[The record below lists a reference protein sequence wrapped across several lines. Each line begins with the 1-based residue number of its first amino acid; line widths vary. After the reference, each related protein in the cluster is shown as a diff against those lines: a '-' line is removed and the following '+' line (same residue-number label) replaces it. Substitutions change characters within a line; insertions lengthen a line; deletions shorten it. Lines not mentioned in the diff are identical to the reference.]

1 MKKLIL
7 FGIALAGFTSV
18 QAQNR
23 TIRAEVGL
31 NVSTTMVLTNQGVSF
46 VPDPLLAPRIGA
58 TIEYDLSHK
67 YKLGGLLNTY
77 FAPGIYYKTSG
88 SDIKSTPQKRRVDIL
103 GGLLSSSES
112 LKIDYLSVPLNVGT
126 RIPLSKSA
134 SLSLEVGPTI
144 AYALSAKQKIGDYT
158 LDLFS
163 EDLKT
168 NRFELGWGSSLAIEF
183 DKFYIRSTVE
193 NALTNFSSVTL
204 PNGVEVSR
212 RNSNVTFSV
221 GYRF

>member
-1 MKKLIL
+1 MEKLIL

-31 NVSTTMVLTNQGVSF
+31 NVSTTMSLTNQGSSL

-58 TIEYDLSHK
+58 TMEYDLSHK

-88 SDIKSTPQKRRVDIL
+88 YDVKSTPQKQQVDVL
-103 GGLLSSSES
+103 GGLLSSGS

-158 LDLFS
+158 FDLFS
-163 EDLKT
+163 GDSKT

-204 PNGVEVSR
+204 PNGVEFSQ
-212 RNSNVTFSV
+212 RNSNVSFSV

>member
-1 MKKLIL
+1 MKKLL
-7 FGIALAGFTSV
+7 FLGATIAGLATA

-31 NVSTTMVLTNQGVSF
+31 NVSTTMILTDQGANI
-46 VPDPLLAPRIGA
+46 VPTPLLAPRIGA

-77 FAPGIYYKTSG
+77 FAPGVYYKTSG
-88 SDIKSTPQKRRVDIL
+88 FDVKSTSQKQKINAQ
-103 GGLLSSSES
+103 LSSGS

-134 SLSLEVGPTI
+134 SLSLEFGPTLG
-144 AYALSAKQKIGDYT
+144 YALSAKYKIGDYT
-158 LDLFS
+158 IDLLS
-163 EDLKT
+163 SGSNV

-183 DKFYIRSTVE
+183 NNKFYIRSTVE
-193 NALTNFSSVTL
+193 NALTNFSSGTESD
-204 PNGVEVSR
+204 GSEVSR
-212 RNSNVTFSV
+212 RNSNVSFSV

>member
-31 NVSTTMVLTNQGVSF
+31 NVSTTAMLTDQGLGII
-46 VPDPLLAPRIGA
+46 PDPLLAPRIGA

-88 SDIKSTPQKRRVDIL
+88 YDVKTTVQKTYL
-103 GGLLSSSES
+103 GSLASGS
-112 LKIDYLSVPLNVGT
+112 LKVDYLSVSLNVGT
-126 RIPLSKSA
+126 RIPISKSA
-134 SLSLEVGPTI
+134 SVSLEFGPTLG
-144 AYALSAKQKIGDYT
+144 YALSAKIKIGDDT
-158 LDLFS
+158 IDFLSSDS
-163 EDLKT
+163 NV

-183 DKFYIRSTVE
+183 NNKFYIRSTVE
-193 NALTNFSSVTL
+193 NALTNFYSGIFPQNS
-204 PNGVEVSR
+204 VEVKER
-212 RNSNVTFSV
+212 ISNVSFSV